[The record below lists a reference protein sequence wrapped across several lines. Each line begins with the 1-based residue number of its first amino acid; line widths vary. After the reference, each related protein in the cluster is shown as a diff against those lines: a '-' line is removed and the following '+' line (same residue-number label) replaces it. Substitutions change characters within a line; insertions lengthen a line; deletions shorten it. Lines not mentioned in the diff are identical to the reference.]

1 MCGDCSVEENR
12 RALLGDAVM
21 ELVYTDPPYD
31 MDYSGG
37 RGCFEKSLRNVKKA
51 LAPMVRFDPYTLR
64 WLADFPAPSYY
75 IWTSKN
81 GVPKYIDIFNGC
93 TGFNILTW
101 IKTNPVPFTHGSFLP
116 DTEYCMYFKRRNA
129 VWNNSLKPM
138 AVYQRAYVSKKETRI
153 ENGTKAHPAIKP
165 LDLVADKIR
174 ISTTPGGA
182 VFDPFGGSGTTMI
195 ACEQLGRVCY
205 MMEREPHYCGVI
217 IDRWEAFTGGRAD
230 RVN

>member
-1 MCGDCSVEENR
+1 
-12 RALLGDAVM
+12 
-21 ELVYTDPPYD
+21 
-31 MDYSGG
+31 
-37 RGCFEKSLRNVKKA
+37 
-51 LAPMVRFDPYTLR
+51 
-64 WLADFPAPSYY
+64 
-75 IWTSKN
+75 
-81 GVPKYIDIFNGC
+81 
-93 TGFNILTW
+93 
-101 IKTNPVPFTHGSFLP
+101 
-116 DTEYCMYFKRRNA
+116 MYFKRRNA

>member
-81 GVPKYIDIFNGC
+81 ARTEIYRHLQRLHRIQHPHMDQDQPGPVYARLVP
-93 TGFNILTW
+93 
-101 IKTNPVPFTHGSFLP
+101 
-116 DTEYCMYFKRRNA
+116 A
-129 VWNNSLKPM
+129 
-138 AVYQRAYVSKKETRI
+138 
-153 ENGTKAHPAIKP
+153 
-165 LDLVADKIR
+165 
-174 ISTTPGGA
+174 
-182 VFDPFGGSGTTMI
+182 
-195 ACEQLGRVCY
+195 
-205 MMEREPHYCGVI
+205 
-217 IDRWEAFTGGRAD
+217 
-230 RVN
+230 